1 MEGEGIWSDPLPVE
15 GSAWEGGLRWG
26 DSHAAVGD
34 SRSKQCV
41 TNAGDTI
48 EGDAWTFDDA
58 EGAGCDDE
66 VLGSWVG
73 EMDEGDGEV
82 AEERSEEWEGGM
94 GLGMGMGFES
104 TWSRGASAFPPG
116 AASAEFE
123 PAETAEPAGPASDSA
138 ASVAGIAARQSAG
151 RTNSTAGGAFGSAA
165 PPAGGG
171 DAGGGACWS
180 AEEVKRIMASLEQQS
195 QRVLLAQQRKQ
206 SRERG
211 QLEQDGVGR
220 WMGMGNGDDVGGRDV
235 VDELAKG
242 HAEVARGEGV
252 GGLGREDGGGTFFDE
267 AKELERDLVARWGR
281 DGDRGACDE
290 GSEWTQEGVKGER
303 RDEGQGGARDDGD
316 SARGGGEE
324 EGRTFF
330 DEVAGLQEELKG
342 MEGVQGLT
350 GLQELQ
356 GVAVEEGFVSS
367 ALEGS
372 EPGRAT
378 SAITCSTCSGS
389 IDTTGITSNGSKS
402 TRSGFSFEG
411 ACSFSTGSGAR
422 ERPQPAHGESIHT
435 SGLARARDHAQPP
448 AVPPLAALPA
458 LCEAAPRGA
467 LECGMQEKSGGA
479 VGPQGVEQGRV
490 HRGKAQ
496 LGSRGGAKGR
506 LRGRGFKRGFLLG
519 GEDRTGKE
527 KGSGVLGES
536 VVEGAWKEKDGG
548 RASPVSGGS
557 PGSIDSNVG
566 GGGAAGA
573 AAGVDAPVAS
583 PSHAPQAAHATP
595 AASPTDEAQAVF
607 ARVHPLC
614 MAVVDARGDHQQL
627 PHAIKR
633 LEEAIGHRDVP
644 VGGLQACLEFILF
657 PLLLVLSPPTLAS
670 TPSSSKPPASA
681 AAGEG
686 WASSTEND
694 HAAGITPPSAALA
707 SMSGIAQSE
716 EARLLA
722 VRCLSAL
729 LSHLPRCSPS
739 SCCCAAATS
748 GQSTSASSNS
758 SSKSSG
764 SGASSKCV
772 AGVLQAQEAAP
783 LLGHLLSNML
793 AAAEAEAWVGTRGS
807 QVVRVE
813 ALRAVRLLVDGV
825 SRGALH
831 STRLHACM
839 VALRVAG
846 LAHGSCLCYQLHQC
860 QRLLSLPCSCAPLL
874 PPSRTHT
881 HLTSH
886 PSLICCCTAPCPRP
900 HPIPFDTA
908 HASHSQ
914 AHTPAALAFFLPG
927 ILSGLSR
934 AALAPFSPRSNEPLT
949 RGAAADPS
957 AVAEALLG
965 LSQALVLVMGDAY
978 DEDGHDE
985 GKGEENEQGSERWE
999 TEEERA
1005 LSMLQQMVGRMEG
1018 RKGEGRKGGEGEE
1031 DWLGEQGVGSE
1042 GELQG
1047 EKASGTAG
1055 TGEGAVILREVSVR
1069 RRCEEESNTPP
1080 THAGTGVGRAGAGGA
1095 GKGGRGGDGRARG
1108 AGGGAG
1114 RGVMVLRVEMDE
1126 AWRRETGA
1134 KVLVLLHKVLPKM
1147 LHFPA
1152 PKVRCALVDM
1162 LGELLLRCPCSLS
1175 ASRPLL
1181 LECVLLLASDHW
1193 PSVASSARRLLARAV
1208 ITEHKPAPPS
1218 LPPVAAA
1225 TGGAVPQ
1232 KCIGTGCIEVAN
1244 VALAEMVE
1252 RHMASLATPAP
1263 PTSHFPPSS
1272 LPLHS
1277 PLLPSPTLSTVSP
1290 VASASHLQATTVS
1303 LRVLAAGV
1311 ITAGRLPTAQ
1321 HILDPAFSARLS
1333 TAISLHLPF
1342 APGSPH
1348 TLESS
1353 PAPALALSPLL
1364 GSAVAS
1370 GESPGVMPASPR
1382 VPSALRSAATGEE
1395 SEEERWRR
1403 WLWVVLDQHDG
1414 QHNLNGSSDLRG
1426 ATEPSVRVLQ
1436 GALAVDATAPPLF
1449 WFCRFL
1455 RVLARLAAAADARD
1469 TADTGAGGVAGAPTT
1484 WQQPMGA
1491 LPALFQPLLEGLREA
1506 VGRIGDERRRER
1518 RRARAKKKERVDVEG
1533 MGKGVEEG
1541 ERGQAGRRQGKEE
1554 GGRRKVK
1561 GRRKDGKSDGEKQGA
1576 ERREVEGRKEGEQ
1589 DLLGQVSA
1597 VRAASSFL
1605 LALSEALAG
1614 ISGGPWDPR
1623 RGGEGAEMGS
1633 GAVQVEERREEE
1645 EQRDQQ
1651 LKAVAQR
1658 DDRWHVVIGPVVQSV
1673 LGELLNEDLWD
1684 LPVDVTQGGGRAVQ
1698 SGGGG
1703 EWMGEEER
1711 RGMMRRLNEN
1721 ANLQAVSGEQ
1731 RVKKGY
1737 WHGSGISLCTIF
1749 IFSYFPFALT
1759 FLFSPPP
1766 IRCSSYPSQQR
1777 SQLSANHTPQTPV
1790 PALVAA
1796 NMDYAIATVCQGLS
1810 TLHCHPSA
1818 PRLLLAVMH
1827 LLPLVPPASATA
1839 APAAPVLPAAPA
1851 VPGEYAGEAA
1861 DSRLH
1866 QADASK
1872 RSGSSAVGSGGA
1884 AAAGSAVSVAATA
1897 ASVLPSAF
1905 ESMLPLIIH
1914 PSCAGRSRQLLVYP
1928 PCENGTALS
1937 FTAILVSLPHSAFPI
1952 LPSPFCLPHSA
1963 FPILPSPFCLLLTAF
1978 AFPLLPSPFSLPLSQ
1993 IRSVLAS
2000 LQITARLQHAPHIV
2014 TLVQVLRV
2022 LMSACAIATSAKRA
2036 DAEAAASAAIA
2047 VLRREERARR
2057 KQLRKLRRAKEGCGG
2072 EEGRSRLD
2080 ARSGLD
2086 KPYPHVSRVSP
2097 ESHAAGLAAS
2107 PAGIEARLA
2116 PQGSSSSSSLCG
2128 GSGSSG
2134 VADSGSA
2141 RDSKSPADSA
2151 AVRAFFTRR
2160 MQAAAAAVRGEGAL
2174 SGTEAVEGKEEE
2186 GEMLGEGERE
2196 EEGNSS
2202 DEEWDNSGSD
2212 TESEG
2217 DDKEEARE
2225 EGNAAEQWSVRH
2237 VLSQLSDRTRVV
2249 AMHAQLAAACLEA
2262 CGPLMASRDAELA
2275 LLAADVAQT
2284 SVAAMSA
2291 SDVAQRARANEL
2303 EAVREVVRLRVKRA
2317 KTHLTALQDSGLG
2330 TGPAIGLESGLG
2342 GGLGSGLLDWLEDDV
2357 AGLQADLASLQDD
2370 VAAMHDTEDALKV
2383 ADAVRDETNWLLPR
2397 VHMIWPHAVSGLTR
2411 SHPALI
2417 ISSIHV
2423 ITALST
2429 TCDDAFMARKIR
2441 EDSWPLMAALLLQ
2454 GPPLPSYSSPSFSCS
2469 SPSTPFLASI
2479 SSRRLTNPSPVDLTR
2494 LLTLRPV
2501 PDSGSVA
2508 SPSLATEPA
2517 TSNDS
2522 EGSGTEP
2529 TLTSRLQPMSRS
2541 DLLLTPTSSTQPQQH
2556 TQYPSPSFPHPPLPS
2571 SSHPLS
2577 HASIMAPSPSPTLS
2591 QTTSASTSTRN
2602 AATSAC
2608 SGVAPSARERV
2619 QMAVLMWIAE
2629 VAQSDRS
2636 REGGGV
2642 ALRSVACDVIVVLMA
2657 VLAERR
2663 SGGEELIHAFRDGG
2677 NSSSSDLKPSMVK
2690 RAAEAAVSLG
2700 RAHKENVTT
2709 FLSHVIQSIA
2719 STSPPQLSAAAQ
2731 RSDIVVVDGGNSTD
2745 GISQNELVK
2754 VAEASLRGTES
2765 SSAAAMA
2772 VPLVR
2777 TTSADSPLRAPASLI
2792 PDADCLDVPTVL
2804 VVLPDG
2810 SVRLYDTRRLT
2821 VCDVLCDYP
2830 SHALSC
2836 TTTGPVLQQQR
2847 VLNLNATYY
2856 LRRVSP
2862 PAAAAAAEALSASV
2876 VSVQNPDLQCAPF
2889 SAAHSPHDTG
2899 GCPKEALDSSFDA
2912 PGEETKMARSA
2923 SARNLEQNRAQWE
2936 HVAERRTSSWDAAD
2950 PEPRRHDVSDG
2961 IIRGNR
2967 INPILAELETLED
2980 DGEVPPTPSTES
2992 GKSSSPTASAR
3003 RTLMGKLVRFKLPI
3017 GRRSSSYDQA
3027 SPVGFRTEN
3036 TRVSP
3041 RTPRSPCPVIPKSP
3055 RFKPSGTAAANT
3067 SVQFELSDTDIACH
3081 GSWGDNLPKASGY
3094 SRGGEW
3100 VDVSCDVFTSDT
3112 RIVRRAVML
3121 VKPAGTMSGG
3131 ARNAQPLIQRNSS
3144 DPALAAGSRAVTPV
3158 WLKNGNYTQQFP
3170 LPVVVP
3176 RQSRHS
3182 ADFISSTERCFTSP
3196 LLHRMLET

>member
-1 MEGEGIWSDPLPVE
+1 MADDEASFFEAISSLGPLSEAELSIPALHAAESSPNEFKIEEIDGLPWLPPLEPAPAAPASECSPEPTQACDREHVRHHEQDYSREQHSHYQRTEFLAGSPGDIEFSQAIDGPVARSAPRAVPQQFGTSGFRRGFLLSGSEPISVGSVPDQKIERAQAQGSDRQEEEAEEWKEWISLSTETHFQLQLSEDQDWFSERGTQEASGITDTSSFSGVIDSTASQSKGDYNEVQEAKSACLAVGMEGEGIWSDPLPVE

-242 HAEVARGEGV
+242 HAEVAR
-252 GGLGREDGGGTFFDE
+252 REDGGGTFFDE

-411 ACSFSTGSGAR
+411 ACSFSTGSGA
-422 ERPQPAHGESIHT
+422 
-435 SGLARARDHAQPP
+435 
-448 AVPPLAALPA
+448 
-458 LCEAAPRGA
+458 
-467 LECGMQEKSGGA
+467 LEGQ

-694 HAAGITPPSAALA
+694 HAAGITPRGRQRVVEAALSCMHVA
-707 SMSGIAQSE
+707 
-716 EARLLA
+716 LT
-722 VRCLSAL
+722 RC
-729 LSHLPRCSPS
+729 
-739 SCCCAAATS
+739 
-748 GQSTSASSNS
+748 
-758 SSKSSG
+758 
-764 SGASSKCV
+764 
-772 AGVLQAQEAAP
+772 
-783 LLGHLLSNML
+783 

-813 ALRAVRLLVDGV
+813 ALRAVRLLVDG
-825 SRGALH
+825 
-831 STRLHACM
+831 
-839 VALRVAG
+839 
-846 LAHGSCLCYQLHQC
+846 
-860 QRLLSLPCSCAPLL
+860 
-874 PPSRTHT
+874 
-881 HLTSH
+881 
-886 PSLICCCTAPCPRP
+886 
-900 HPIPFDTA
+900 
-908 HASHSQ
+908 

-1914 PSCAGRSRQLLVYP
+1914 P
-1928 PCENGTALS
+1928 
-1937 FTAILVSLPHSAFPI
+1937 
-1952 LPSPFCLPHSA
+1952 
-1963 FPILPSPFCLLLTAF
+1963 
-1978 AFPLLPSPFSLPLSQ
+1978 

-2141 RDSKSPADSA
+2141 RDSKSPADS

-2522 EGSGTEP
+2522 E
-2529 TLTSRLQPMSRS
+2529 
-2541 DLLLTPTSSTQPQQH
+2541 
-2556 TQYPSPSFPHPPLPS
+2556 
-2571 SSHPLS
+2571 
-2577 HASIMAPSPSPTLS
+2577 
-2591 QTTSASTSTRN
+2591 
-2602 AATSAC
+2602 
-2608 SGVAPSARERV
+2608 
-2619 QMAVLMWIAE
+2619 VLMWIAE

-2709 FLSHVIQSIA
+2709 FLSH
-2719 STSPPQLSAAAQ
+2719 
-2731 RSDIVVVDGGNSTD
+2731 
-2745 GISQNELVK
+2745 
-2754 VAEASLRGTES
+2754 S

-3041 RTPRSPCPVIPKSP
+3041 RTPRSTCPVIPKSP

-3131 ARNAQPLIQRNSS
+3131 ALVAQR
-3144 DPALAAGSRAVTPV
+3144 
-3158 WLKNGNYTQQFP
+3158 
-3170 LPVVVP
+3170 
-3176 RQSRHS
+3176 
-3182 ADFISSTERCFTSP
+3182 
-3196 LLHRMLET
+3196 

>member
-411 ACSFSTGSGAR
+411 ACSFSTGSGA
-422 ERPQPAHGESIHT
+422 
-435 SGLARARDHAQPP
+435 L
-448 AVPPLAALPA
+448 PPLAALPA

-467 LECGMQEKSGGA
+467 LECGMQKKSGVA

-614 MAVVDARGDHQQL
+614 VAVVDAQGDHQQL
-627 PHAIKR
+627 PHAIQR

-644 VGGLQACLEFILF
+644 VGGLQACLDKAPFNRI
-657 PLLLVLSPPTLAS
+657 
-670 TPSSSKPPASA
+670 TPSTNTTPPLPSFLVSFPPASLPSRHQVYPLPALARTVSTHPSLHSLLFQA
-681 AAGEG
+681 ACISCGRRRLGQQHRERSCG
-686 WASSTEND
+686 WNHATWQAASGGGSPEL
-694 HAAGITPPSAALA
+694 HARGTDPLRPSAALA

-1055 TGEGAVILREVSVR
+1055 TGEGAVILREEVQGR
-1069 RRCEEESNTPP
+1069 
-1080 THAGTGVGRAGAGGA
+1080 VGG
-1095 GKGGRGGDGRARG
+1095 GGDGRARG

-1152 PKVRCALVDM
+1152 PK
-1162 LGELLLRCPCSLS
+1162 
-1175 ASRPLL
+1175 
-1181 LECVLLLASDHW
+1181 ECVLLLASDHW

-1232 KCIGTGCIEVAN
+1232 KCIGTRVHRGGECSSGGDGGEVRLVPSRRVIAFLHES
-1244 VALAEMVE
+1244 VRICCTLARAHVE
-1252 RHMASLATPAP
+1252 VRAPTSLFLEHMASLATPAP
-1263 PTSHFPPSS
+1263 AHLSFPPSS

-1382 VPSALRSAATGEE
+1382 APSALRSAATGEE

-1403 WLWVVLDQHDG
+1403 
-1414 QHNLNGSSDLRG
+1414 
-1426 ATEPSVRVLQ
+1426 
-1436 GALAVDATAPPLF
+1436 
-1449 WFCRFL
+1449 
-1455 RVLARLAAAADARD
+1455 
-1469 TADTGAGGVAGAPTT
+1469 
-1484 WQQPMGA
+1484 
-1491 LPALFQPLLEGLREA
+1491 
-1506 VGRIGDERRRER
+1506 
-1518 RRARAKKKERVDVEG
+1518 
-1533 MGKGVEEG
+1533 
-1541 ERGQAGRRQGKEE
+1541 
-1554 GGRRKVK
+1554 
-1561 GRRKDGKSDGEKQGA
+1561 
-1576 ERREVEGRKEGEQ
+1576 
-1589 DLLGQVSA
+1589 
-1597 VRAASSFL
+1597 
-1605 LALSEALAG
+1605 
-1614 ISGGPWDPR
+1614 
-1623 RGGEGAEMGS
+1623 
-1633 GAVQVEERREEE
+1633 
-1645 EQRDQQ
+1645 
-1651 LKAVAQR
+1651 
-1658 DDRWHVVIGPVVQSV
+1658 
-1673 LGELLNEDLWD
+1673 
-1684 LPVDVTQGGGRAVQ
+1684 
-1698 SGGGG
+1698 
-1703 EWMGEEER
+1703 
-1711 RGMMRRLNEN
+1711 
-1721 ANLQAVSGEQ
+1721 
-1731 RVKKGY
+1731 
-1737 WHGSGISLCTIF
+1737 
-1749 IFSYFPFALT
+1749 
-1759 FLFSPPP
+1759 
-1766 IRCSSYPSQQR
+1766 
-1777 SQLSANHTPQTPV
+1777 
-1790 PALVAA
+1790 
-1796 NMDYAIATVCQGLS
+1796 
-1810 TLHCHPSA
+1810 
-1818 PRLLLAVMH
+1818 
-1827 LLPLVPPASATA
+1827 
-1839 APAAPVLPAAPA
+1839 
-1851 VPGEYAGEAA
+1851 
-1861 DSRLH
+1861 
-1866 QADASK
+1866 
-1872 RSGSSAVGSGGA
+1872 
-1884 AAAGSAVSVAATA
+1884 
-1897 ASVLPSAF
+1897 
-1905 ESMLPLIIH
+1905 
-1914 PSCAGRSRQLLVYP
+1914 
-1928 PCENGTALS
+1928 
-1937 FTAILVSLPHSAFPI
+1937 
-1952 LPSPFCLPHSA
+1952 
-1963 FPILPSPFCLLLTAF
+1963 
-1978 AFPLLPSPFSLPLSQ
+1978 
-1993 IRSVLAS
+1993 
-2000 LQITARLQHAPHIV
+2000 
-2014 TLVQVLRV
+2014 
-2022 LMSACAIATSAKRA
+2022 
-2036 DAEAAASAAIA
+2036 
-2047 VLRREERARR
+2047 
-2057 KQLRKLRRAKEGCGG
+2057 
-2072 EEGRSRLD
+2072 
-2080 ARSGLD
+2080 
-2086 KPYPHVSRVSP
+2086 
-2097 ESHAAGLAAS
+2097 
-2107 PAGIEARLA
+2107 
-2116 PQGSSSSSSLCG
+2116 
-2128 GSGSSG
+2128 
-2134 VADSGSA
+2134 
-2141 RDSKSPADSA
+2141 
-2151 AVRAFFTRR
+2151 
-2160 MQAAAAAVRGEGAL
+2160 
-2174 SGTEAVEGKEEE
+2174 
-2186 GEMLGEGERE
+2186 
-2196 EEGNSS
+2196 
-2202 DEEWDNSGSD
+2202 
-2212 TESEG
+2212 
-2217 DDKEEARE
+2217 
-2225 EGNAAEQWSVRH
+2225 
-2237 VLSQLSDRTRVV
+2237 
-2249 AMHAQLAAACLEA
+2249 
-2262 CGPLMASRDAELA
+2262 
-2275 LLAADVAQT
+2275 
-2284 SVAAMSA
+2284 
-2291 SDVAQRARANEL
+2291 
-2303 EAVREVVRLRVKRA
+2303 
-2317 KTHLTALQDSGLG
+2317 
-2330 TGPAIGLESGLG
+2330 
-2342 GGLGSGLLDWLEDDV
+2342 
-2357 AGLQADLASLQDD
+2357 
-2370 VAAMHDTEDALKV
+2370 
-2383 ADAVRDETNWLLPR
+2383 
-2397 VHMIWPHAVSGLTR
+2397 
-2411 SHPALI
+2411 
-2417 ISSIHV
+2417 
-2423 ITALST
+2423 
-2429 TCDDAFMARKIR
+2429 
-2441 EDSWPLMAALLLQ
+2441 
-2454 GPPLPSYSSPSFSCS
+2454 
-2469 SPSTPFLASI
+2469 
-2479 SSRRLTNPSPVDLTR
+2479 
-2494 LLTLRPV
+2494 
-2501 PDSGSVA
+2501 
-2508 SPSLATEPA
+2508 
-2517 TSNDS
+2517 
-2522 EGSGTEP
+2522 
-2529 TLTSRLQPMSRS
+2529 
-2541 DLLLTPTSSTQPQQH
+2541 
-2556 TQYPSPSFPHPPLPS
+2556 
-2571 SSHPLS
+2571 
-2577 HASIMAPSPSPTLS
+2577 
-2591 QTTSASTSTRN
+2591 
-2602 AATSAC
+2602 
-2608 SGVAPSARERV
+2608 
-2619 QMAVLMWIAE
+2619 
-2629 VAQSDRS
+2629 
-2636 REGGGV
+2636 
-2642 ALRSVACDVIVVLMA
+2642 
-2657 VLAERR
+2657 
-2663 SGGEELIHAFRDGG
+2663 
-2677 NSSSSDLKPSMVK
+2677 
-2690 RAAEAAVSLG
+2690 
-2700 RAHKENVTT
+2700 
-2709 FLSHVIQSIA
+2709 
-2719 STSPPQLSAAAQ
+2719 
-2731 RSDIVVVDGGNSTD
+2731 
-2745 GISQNELVK
+2745 
-2754 VAEASLRGTES
+2754 
-2765 SSAAAMA
+2765 
-2772 VPLVR
+2772 
-2777 TTSADSPLRAPASLI
+2777 
-2792 PDADCLDVPTVL
+2792 
-2804 VVLPDG
+2804 
-2810 SVRLYDTRRLT
+2810 
-2821 VCDVLCDYP
+2821 
-2830 SHALSC
+2830 
-2836 TTTGPVLQQQR
+2836 
-2847 VLNLNATYY
+2847 
-2856 LRRVSP
+2856 
-2862 PAAAAAAEALSASV
+2862 
-2876 VSVQNPDLQCAPF
+2876 
-2889 SAAHSPHDTG
+2889 
-2899 GCPKEALDSSFDA
+2899 
-2912 PGEETKMARSA
+2912 
-2923 SARNLEQNRAQWE
+2923 
-2936 HVAERRTSSWDAAD
+2936 
-2950 PEPRRHDVSDG
+2950 
-2961 IIRGNR
+2961 
-2967 INPILAELETLED
+2967 
-2980 DGEVPPTPSTES
+2980 
-2992 GKSSSPTASAR
+2992 
-3003 RTLMGKLVRFKLPI
+3003 
-3017 GRRSSSYDQA
+3017 
-3027 SPVGFRTEN
+3027 
-3036 TRVSP
+3036 
-3041 RTPRSPCPVIPKSP
+3041 
-3055 RFKPSGTAAANT
+3055 
-3067 SVQFELSDTDIACH
+3067 
-3081 GSWGDNLPKASGY
+3081 
-3094 SRGGEW
+3094 
-3100 VDVSCDVFTSDT
+3100 
-3112 RIVRRAVML
+3112 
-3121 VKPAGTMSGG
+3121 
-3131 ARNAQPLIQRNSS
+3131 
-3144 DPALAAGSRAVTPV
+3144 
-3158 WLKNGNYTQQFP
+3158 
-3170 LPVVVP
+3170 
-3176 RQSRHS
+3176 
-3182 ADFISSTERCFTSP
+3182 
-3196 LLHRMLET
+3196 